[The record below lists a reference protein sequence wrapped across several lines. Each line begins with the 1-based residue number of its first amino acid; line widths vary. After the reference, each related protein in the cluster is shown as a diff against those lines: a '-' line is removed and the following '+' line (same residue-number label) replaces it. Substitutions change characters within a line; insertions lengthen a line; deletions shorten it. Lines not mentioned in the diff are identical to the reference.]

1 MSLFVTCLI
10 GERAGSGQLQ
20 AFDRLPDNLLFAYA
34 PALLVVDFG
43 CWFVGSVLST
53 CLWYIWRET
62 GQVDSSLQRIDV

>member
-43 CWFVGSVLST
+43 YVTDLS
-53 CLWYIWRET
+53 LWNKVKQANKSSERAQRE
-62 GQVDSSLQRIDV
+62 